1 MSKLLGFL
9 ILAIGTVVLVPAL
22 RERAMPYVAP
32 ALDPFYSWSARN
44 RVGEIVN
51 LLQEEETLGRSIPT
65 PREFAR
71 FVDRRDFQKGA
82 SLDPWGTPF
91 YLHLTRRTYVVGSA
105 GKDRLPRT
113 ADDILSEPQP
123 RKGAPGR

>member
-9 ILAIGTVVLVPAL
+9 LLAIGAVVLVPAL
-22 RERAMPYVAP
+22 RERAMPHVAP

-44 RVGEIVN
+44 RVSEIVD
-51 LLQEEETLGRSIPT
+51 LLREEETLGRGIPA
-65 PREFAR
+65 PRDFAK
-71 FVDRRDFQKGA
+71 FVDQRDFQKGA

-91 YLHLTRRTYVVGSA
+91 YLQVRRRTYVVGSA

-123 RKGAPGR
+123 RKGAPNR